1 MWLKKQPKS
10 STARRGVEVRDGE
23 RGLATEPV
31 GFVVGLLRDEGYIP
45 AWQPGVWRDEVEL
58 LAWQSKGLKFVA
70 KGWLGGRE
78 TVSRGRGAVRVGY
91 IVRLLVAC
99 SG

>member
-1 MWLKKQPKS
+1 MEE
-10 STARRGVEVRDGE
+10 RGGE

-31 GFVVGLLRDEGYIP
+31 GFVGGLLRDEEYVP
-45 AWQPGVWRDEVEL
+45 AWYLGDWRNEVEP

-78 TVSRGRGAVRVGY
+78 VVSRGGRGADRVGY
-91 IVRLLVAC
+91 IVRRLLAAC